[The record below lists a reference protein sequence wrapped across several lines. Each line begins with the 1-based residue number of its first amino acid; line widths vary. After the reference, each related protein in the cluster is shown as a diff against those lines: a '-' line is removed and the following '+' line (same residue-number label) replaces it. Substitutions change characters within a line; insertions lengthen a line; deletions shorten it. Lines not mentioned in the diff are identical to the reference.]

1 MITNMFIGLILLF
14 IQTISLFAQNSR
26 EYRLYHPVELN
37 GAWSSFMNTHAVW
50 VDNAQLAKEGI
61 GYHLT
66 FSFHVSTSGIYI
78 FECAADNSGTLIV
91 DGETISDFS
100 SFHSSEKYSIY
111 LKKGK
116 HSGRVNFSNAL
127 QGSHEWQHNPAG
139 VALTITDKTGKTIFS
154 TRDQSVIGYK
164 FKDKDTITLKL
175 LGYECGDCC
184 MSTFVNIE
192 SEEYY
197 ELDDNFDRKTKRHDI
212 FDRIQELYY
221 DNNEDPDFSKYN
233 MYYTAIIE
241 YRRPDY
247 ALVLFDINC
256 PECTCKVPLS
266 KKDKTKLWM
275 INSIYRK
282 R

>member
-1 MITNMFIGLILLF
+1 MINYMFIGMILLF

-66 FSFHVSTSGIYI
+66 FSFHASTSGIYI
-78 FECAADNSGTLIV
+78 FECAADNSGILIV
-91 DGETISDFS
+91 DGEEISNFS

-139 VALTITDKTGKTIFS
+139 VALTITDNTGKKIFS
-154 TRDQSVIGYK
+154 TRDKSIIGFK
-164 FKDKDTITLKL
+164 FKDKDTIL
-175 LGYECGDCC
+175 LQLISFEFGDC
-184 MSTFVNIE
+184 SHPIFKEVNGT
-192 SEEYY
+192 SEFNE
-197 ELDDNFDRKTKRHDI
+197 DNFDKKSQNRDI
-212 FDRIQELYY
+212 FFEITDIY
-221 DNNEDPDFSKYN
+221 YN
-233 MYYTAIIE
+233 MNQDTDFIHKNMFYIAYIE

-247 ALVLFDINC
+247 NRVYYLDC
-256 PECTCKVPLS
+256 EGCTCQEPLP
-266 KKDKTKLWM
+266 KNDKRRLWM